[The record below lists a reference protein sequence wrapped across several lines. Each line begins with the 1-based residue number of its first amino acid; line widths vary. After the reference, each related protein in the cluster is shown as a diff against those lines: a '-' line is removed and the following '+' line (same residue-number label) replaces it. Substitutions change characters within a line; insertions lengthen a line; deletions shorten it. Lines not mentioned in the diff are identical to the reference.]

1 MSHSTVIPVNIT
13 LDGHNYREWA
23 FCVETALWGHGLLF
37 HLTDDPPAVTPNNSN
52 ASEIKTWNINDGKV
66 MAAIVNSVKQSIIMT
81 LSPFKTAK
89 PMWSYL
95 HKRYVQDSGAL
106 LHTLMQK
113 VHLIVEYSA
122 FDRLVGHLISMVG
135 HLISMVPQC
144 TTDECPA
151 YKFIEKFFT

>member
-1 MSHSTVIPVNIT
+1 
-13 LDGHNYREWA
+13 
-23 FCVETALWGHGLLF
+23 
-37 HLTDDPPAVTPNNSN
+37 
-52 ASEIKTWNINDGKV
+52 